1 MLLENTLKHWLVQ
14 YRIIGVGDKRAQ
26 RTLPTLFLHLQV
38 WNLSQECP
46 EPGMNLV
53 TQPGIQH
60 CFLKLLV
67 LNSVTK
73 NTVLQVKTLRCNLN
87 FYCREHAE
95 GHMQPKGCL
104 YTGVLVLLTS
114 SSLSGCASPA
124 NHKQLFLSPAALFQ
138 PPLVALGRHP
148 VQVHKM
154 PLPWAPRRQKS
165 QQQTESFERGKSEL
179 SVLLQQVRQL
189 YLVDISWVFFR
200 GEGVKGGA
208 VCSTDSYAKR
218 SKSDE

>member
-1 MLLENTLKHWLVQ
+1 M
-14 YRIIGVGDKRAQ
+14 
-26 RTLPTLFLHLQV
+26 

-60 CFLKLLV
+60 WFLKVLV

-124 NHKQLFLSPAALFQ
+124 NHKFLSPAALFQ

-148 VQVHKM
+148 VQVHET
-154 PLPWAPRRQKS
+154 PLPWALSLTQAEKSAATRMVWERQIWVICALA
-165 QQQTESFERGKSEL
+165 TGETT
-179 SVLLQQVRQL
+179 VPVR
-189 YLVDISWVFFR
+189 YFMVFFL
-200 GEGVKGGA
+200 EVQ
-208 VCSTDSYAKR
+208 
-218 SKSDE
+218 E